1 MRRCPYCKVMIAGD
15 LVKCPLC
22 QSKLQGEQRP
32 GGPLG
37 AGGPLG
43 TGIEGQNSKFELTE
57 PEIEAQK
64 PMGQATEAYYPKFEA
79 QKKRSILYKIQL
91 MAVWVLLIV
100 GIGLDFM
107 LKLRLPG
114 YPKLHWSL
122 LLAMWLM
129 VFEFGIMRQFK
140 PGTGSAGK
148 VTVLVLCTIA
158 MWCVTAYFFGL
169 MKVTLELV
177 VPCALTAVI
186 IANFVLAMIDKNGNT
201 MAYLLSGLFM
211 GVVPSII
218 CYFIRPKMP
227 LAWAICLMVSV
238 ILFAGAVIFRGRA
251 VAAEFRRRF
260 HV

>member
-22 QSKLQGEQRP
+22 QSKLQGAQRP
-32 GGPLG
+32 GGL
-37 AGGPLG
+37 LG
-43 TGIEGQNSKFELTE
+43 TGIGVQKPMG
-57 PEIEAQK
+57 PEIEAET
-64 PMGQATEAYYPKFEA
+64 GRGTEAGGLRGPETEACYPKFEA

-91 MAVWVLLIV
+91 MAVWGLLIV

-148 VTVLVLCTIA
+148 VTMLVLCTIA

-186 IANFVLAMIDKNGNT
+186 IANFVLAMLDKNGNT